1 MLRLQTLFLHN
12 NRHKTGNNKM
22 YQLAQINVA
31 KMIGVNINDPVMK
44 EFVEHFDSVNQ
55 LAEESN
61 GFVWRLK
68 DEDNNA
74 TGFNPFHDEQ
84 IIINLSVWED
94 KESLEHFTYKTF
106 HVDFLRRRREW
117 FQKYGKA
124 YYVLWWIKK
133 DQYPGIEESLECL
146 EYLEQNGSSEYAF
159 NFQTPF
165 KKPELII

>member
-1 MLRLQTLFLHN
+1 
-12 NRHKTGNNKM
+12 M

-31 KMIGVNINDPVMK
+31 KMIGVNIDDPVMK
-44 EFVEHFDSVNQ
+44 EFVAHFDSVNQ
-55 LAEESN
+55 LAEESK

-74 TGFNPFHDEQ
+74 TGFNPFKDEQ

-94 KESLEHFTYKTF
+94 KDALEYFTYKTF

-124 YYVLWWIKK
+124 YYVLWWIKN
-133 DQYPGIEESLECL
+133 DQYSSIEEALERL
-146 EYLEQNGSSEYAF
+146 EYLQKNGPSEYAF
-159 NFQTPF
+159 SFQTAF
-165 KKPELII
+165 QKPELNREY